1 MHVTVRY
8 RYLGEVVSENL
19 TNLQLLQ
26 ELEPVA
32 ERLLNRHLSMF
43 KEWNPHDY
51 IPWSDGKNFYALDG
65 QDWEPGQ
72 SQLSDVARV
81 AMVQNLLTEDN
92 LPSYHREIAMNFSM
106 DGAWGQ
112 WVNRWTAE
120 ENRHSTAL
128 RDYLVVTRAVDP
140 VELEKLRMEQMTRG
154 FSPGQNHQGDM
165 FAECLFDSVMYVS
178 FQELAT
184 RVSHRNTGKACDD
197 TIADQLL
204 ARVSADE
211 NLHMIFYRDVSAAG
225 LDIAPN
231 QAMKSVH
238 RILRNFK
245 MPGFTVPEFRRKAVI
260 IAVGGV
266 YDPRIHL
273 NEVVMPVLKKWR
285 IFEREDFTGEAAWM
299 RDDLGLLIKELE
311 AASDKFD
318 ESKQRYLEREA
329 RKTERIT
336 ASKVLKT
343 EGTLTFSGR

>member
-1 MHVTVRY
+1 MPK
-8 RYLGEVVSENL
+8 EM

-43 KEWNPHDY
+43 KEWHPHDY
-51 IPWSDGKNFYALDG
+51 IPWSDGKNYYALDG

-72 SQLSDVARV
+72 SQLSDVAQV

-92 LPSYHREIAMNFSM
+92 LPSYHREIAMNFSL

-120 ENRHSTAL
+120 ENRHSVAL

-140 VELEKLRMEQMTRG
+140 AELEKLRMEQITRG
-154 FSPGQNHQGDM
+154 FSPGQNQQGDM
-165 FAECLFDSVMYVS
+165 FAESLFDSVMYVS

-184 RVSHRNTGKACDD
+184 RVSHRNTGKACND
-197 TIADQLL
+197 TIANQLL

-211 NLHMIFYRDVSAAG
+211 NLHMIFYRDVSEAG

-245 MPGFTVPEFRRKAVI
+245 MPGYTVPEFRRKAVV

-273 NEVVMPVLKKWR
+273 EEVVMPVLKKWR
-285 IFEREDFTGEAAWM
+285 IFEREEFTGEAARM
-299 RDDLGLLIKELE
+299 RDDLAVLIKELE
-311 AASDKFD
+311 QASEKFED
-318 ESKQRYLEREA
+318 SKQRYIEREA
-329 RKTERIT
+329 RKAERIT
-336 ASKVLKT
+336 AARVLKT
-343 EGTLTFSGR
+343 QGTLTLSGR

>member
-1 MHVTVRY
+1 M
-8 RYLGEVVSENL
+8 SEGL
-19 TNLQLLQ
+19 TDLHLLH
-26 ELEPVA
+26 ELEPVV
-32 ERLLNRHLSMF
+32 EKNLNRHLSMA
-43 KEWNPHDY
+43 KDWNPHDY
-51 IPWSDGKNFYALDG
+51 VPWSDGKNYYALGG
-65 QDWEPGQ
+65 QDWDPDE
-72 SQLSDVARV
+72 SKLSDVAQV

-92 LPSYHREIAMNFSM
+92 LPSYHREIAMNFGM
-106 DGAWGQ
+106 DGAWGN

-120 ENRHSTAL
+120 ENRHGIAL

-140 VELEKLRMEQMTRG
+140 VELEKLRVEQMTRG
-154 FSPGQNHQGDM
+154 FSPGQNQQGQM
-165 FAECLFDSVMYVS
+165 FAESLFDSVMYVS

-184 RVSHRNTGKACDD
+184 RVAHRNTGKACDD
-197 TIADQLL
+197 TIADRLL
-204 ARVSADE
+204 ARGSAGE

-273 NEVVMPVLKKWR
+273 DEVVMPVLKKWR
-285 IFEREDFTGEAAWM
+285 IFEREDFTGEAARM
-299 RDDLGLLIKELE
+299 RDDLGVLIKELE
-311 AASDKFD
+311 VASDKFD
-318 ESKQRYLEREA
+318 ESKRHYLEREA

-336 ASKVLKT
+336 ANKVLKT
-343 EGTLTFSGR
+343 EGTLTLSGR

>member
-1 MHVTVRY
+1 
-8 RYLGEVVSENL
+8 VSKNL

-72 SQLSDVARV
+72 SQLSDVAQV

-140 VELEKLRMEQMTRG
+140 VELEKLRLEQMTRG
-154 FSPGQNHQGDM
+154 FSPGQNHQGDL
-165 FAECLFDSVMYVS
+165 FAESMFDSVAYVS

-184 RVSHRNTGKACDD
+184 RVSHRNTGKACNES
-197 TIADQLL
+197 IADQLL

-211 NLHMIFYRDVSAAG
+211 NLHMIFYRDITAAG

-231 QAMKSVH
+231 QAMRAIH

-285 IFEREDFTGEAAWM
+285 IFERDDFTGEAAWM
-299 RDDLGLLIKELE
+299 RDDLGVLIKELE
-311 AASDKFD
+311 EAGDKF
-318 ESKQRYLEREA
+318 EVSKQRYREREA
-329 RKTERIT
+329 RRIEKIT
-336 ASKVLKT
+336 ASKILTT
-343 EGTLTFSGR
+343 EGTLTLSGP

>member
-1 MHVTVRY
+1 M
-8 RYLGEVVSENL
+8 L
-19 TNLQLLQ
+19 TGLTDLQLFQ
-26 ELEPVA
+26 ELEPVV
-32 ERLLNRHLSMF
+32 ERLLNRHLSMS
-43 KEWNPHDY
+43 KQWNPHDY
-51 IPWSDGKNFYALDG
+51 VPWSDGKNFYALGG

-72 SQLSDVARV
+72 SQLSDLAQV

-106 DGAWGQ
+106 DGPWGQ

-128 RDYLVVTRAVDP
+128 RDYLVVTRAVDS
-140 VELEKLRMEQMTRG
+140 VELEKCRIEQMTRG
-154 FSPGQNHQGDM
+154 FSPGQNNQGDV
-165 FAECLFDSVMYVS
+165 FAECLFDSVVYVS

-184 RVSHRNTGKACDD
+184 RVSHRNTGKACND

-231 QAMKSVH
+231 EAMKSVH

-245 MPGFTVPEFRRKAVI
+245 MPGFAGPEFRRKAVI

-273 NEVVMPVLKKWR
+273 NEVVMPILKKWR
-285 IFEREDFTGEAAWM
+285 IFEREDFTGEAAWL
-299 RDDLGLLIKELE
+299 RDDLGVLITELE
-311 AASDKFD
+311 EAGDKFE

-329 RKTERIT
+329 RRTEKI
-336 ASKVLKT
+336 AAGKVRNT
-343 EGTLTFSGR
+343 RGR

>member
-1 MHVTVRY
+1 MSKEMTDR
-8 RYLGEVVSENL
+8 
-19 TNLQLLQ
+19 QLLG

-32 ERLLNRHLSMF
+32 EKLLNRHLSLF
-43 KEWNPHDY
+43 KEWHPHDY
-51 IPWSDGKNFYALDG
+51 IPWSDGKNFHTLDG

-72 SQLSDVARV
+72 SQLSDTAQV

-120 ENRHSTAL
+120 ENRHSVAL

-140 VELEKLRMEQMTRG
+140 VELEKLRMEQLTRG
-154 FSPGQNHQGDM
+154 FSPGQNQQGDM
-165 FAECLFDSVMYVS
+165 FAQSLFDSVMYVS

-184 RVSHRNTGKACDD
+184 RVSHRNTGKACNDS
-197 TIADQLL
+197 IADQLL

-211 NLHMIFYRDVSAAG
+211 NLHMIFYRDISAAG

-231 QAMKSVH
+231 QAMRAVH

-245 MPGFTVPEFRRKAVI
+245 MPGFTVPEFRRKAVV

-273 NEVVMPVLKKWR
+273 DEVVMPVLRKWR

-299 RDDLGLLIKELE
+299 RDDLAVLIKELE
-311 AASDKFD
+311 QASDKFE

-329 RKTERIT
+329 RKAERIT
-336 ASKVLKT
+336 ASRVLKT

>member
-1 MHVTVRY
+1 
-8 RYLGEVVSENL
+8 VSESV
-19 TNLQLLQ
+19 TNAQLLH
-26 ELEPVA
+26 ELEPVV
-32 ERLLNRHLSMF
+32 ERLLNRHLSLF

-51 IPWSDGKNFYALDG
+51 VPWSDGKNFYALDG
-65 QDWEPGQ
+65 QDWGPEQ
-72 SQLSDVARV
+72 SRLTDVARV
-81 AMVQNLLTEDN
+81 AIVQNLLTEDN
-92 LPSYHREIAMNFSM
+92 LPSYHREIAMNFGM
-106 DGAWGQ
+106 DGPWGQ

-165 FAECLFDSVMYVS
+165 FAESLFDSVMYVS

-184 RVSHRNTGKACDD
+184 RVAHRNTGKVADD
-197 TIADQLL
+197 YVAEQLM
-204 ARVSADE
+204 ARVSHDE

-231 QAMKSVH
+231 QAMRSVH

-273 NEVVMPVLKKWR
+273 DEVVMPVLKNWR
-285 IFEREDFTGEAAWM
+285 IFEREDFTGEAARM
-299 RDDLGLLIKELE
+299 RDDLAVLIKELE
-311 AASDKFD
+311 VASDKFE
-318 ESKQRYLEREA
+318 ESKQRYIEREA

-336 ASKVLKT
+336 ANKVLRT
-343 EGTLTFSGR
+343 EGTLTLSGR

>member
-1 MHVTVRY
+1 MPK
-8 RYLGEVVSENL
+8 EM

-43 KEWNPHDY
+43 KEWHPHDY

-72 SQLSDVARV
+72 SQLSDVAQV

-92 LPSYHREIAMNFSM
+92 LPSYHREIAMNFSL

-120 ENRHSTAL
+120 ENRHSVAL

-140 VELEKLRMEQMTRG
+140 VELEKLRMEQITRG
-154 FSPGQNHQGDM
+154 FSPGQNQQGDM
-165 FAECLFDSVMYVS
+165 FAESLFDSVMYVS

-197 TIADQLL
+197 SIANQLL

-245 MPGFTVPEFRRKAVI
+245 MPGYTVPEFRRKAVV

-273 NEVVMPVLKKWR
+273 EEVVMPVLKKWR
-285 IFEREDFTGEAAWM
+285 IFEREDFTGEAARM
-299 RDDLGLLIKELE
+299 RDDLAVLIKELE
-311 AASDKFD
+311 AASEKFE
-318 ESKQRYLEREA
+318 ESKHRYLEREA
-329 RKTERIT
+329 RKAERIT
-336 ASKVLKT
+336 AARVLKT
-343 EGTLTFSGR
+343 QGTLTLSGR

>member
-1 MHVTVRY
+1 M
-8 RYLGEVVSENL
+8 SKDL
-19 TNLQLLQ
+19 TNLQLLC
-26 ELEPVA
+26 ELEPEV
-32 ERLLNRHLSMF
+32 ERLLNRHVSMF
-43 KEWNPHDY
+43 KEWHPHDY
-51 IPWSDGKNFYALDG
+51 IPWSDGKNYYALG
-65 QDWEPGQ
+65 GADWEPGQ
-72 SQLSDVARV
+72 SQLSDVAQV

-106 DGAWGQ
+106 DGPWGQ
-112 WVNRWTAE
+112 WINRWTAE
-120 ENRHSTAL
+120 ENRHSMAL

-140 VELEKLRMEQMTRG
+140 VELEKLRLEQMTRG
-154 FSPGQNHQGDM
+154 FSPGQNNQGDM
-165 FAECLFDSVMYVS
+165 FAESLFDSVMYVS

-184 RVSHRNTGKACDD
+184 RVSHRNTGRVCNE

-225 LDIAPN
+225 LEIAPN

-238 RILRNFK
+238 RILRNFR

-273 NEVVMPVLKKWR
+273 DEVVMPVLKKWR

-311 AASDKFD
+311 QAGDKFD

-329 RKTERIT
+329 RRIEKIT
-336 ASKVLKT
+336 ASRVLKT
-343 EGTLTFSGR
+343 EGTLTLSGR